1 MMDFMFGT
9 FLGIG
14 VGLLMATAYSEVGL
28 NECERDLPR
37 TQQCVEKWI
46 KP

>member
-14 VGLLMATAYSEVGL
+14 VGLLMAIVYSEVGL
-28 NECERDLPR
+28 TECERETFLEHNN
-37 TQQCVEKWI
+37 V
-46 KP
+46 

>member
-9 FLGIG
+9 FLGIC
-14 VGLLMATAYSEVGL
+14 VGLLMAIVYSEVGRT
-28 NECERDLPR
+28 ECERDLPR
-37 TQQCVEKWI
+37 TQQCVKKWI